1 MELLHCKIIRDA
13 DKIDNFRVKKEEKI
27 EAIFPGKVKSIADME
42 NSKISDK
49 VYETIR
55 NNKCVDI
62 HDRVT
67 ILDYWLCVLAFIF
80 DLNFKE
86 SYEIIKEA
94 NYINILIDRIKY
106 KDEETKQR
114 MEDIRNI
121 MNKYVNKQIE
131 KN

>member
-1 MELLHCKIIRDA
+1 MTLI
-13 DKIDNFRVKKEEKI
+13 DKLDNFRVKKEEKI
-27 EAIFPGKVKSIADME
+27 EAIFPGKVKTIADME

-49 VYETIR
+49 VYETIK

-86 SYEIIKEA
+86 SYEIIKEK
-94 NYINILIDRIKY
+94 NYVNILIDKINY
-106 KDEETKQR
+106 KDDETKKS

-121 MNKYVNKQIE
+121 MNEYVDRKI
-131 KN
+131 KSI